1 MTYPDMP
8 EASGSPGGHDTI
20 VFIPAWNEAQ
30 NLPGVFGDIAEHVPN
45 VDVLVVDDGST
56 DDTAAVA
63 RNHGAEVLSFER
75 NRGLRAAIAAGYTY
89 ANGHGYAYCGR
100 LDGDGQHPA
109 AELARLL
116 ADVRAGRCDVAVGSR
131 FAPREDGDA
140 DADPYRL
147 HGARRVGTAVMRGA
161 MRALMQQRFDDPMS
175 GMYAVNREGMALL
188 ARPYSSDAPE
198 VEALLRVSE
207 AGLRL
212 EEVPV
217 QMRPRASGESKLVGR
232 KAVGVVVTVAGA
244 LWMARR
250 LMLRGR

>member
-1 MTYPDMP
+1 MTSPD
-8 EASGSPGGHDTI
+8 ANGSPAAADGRDTI
-20 VFIPAWNEAQ
+20 IFIPAWNEAQ
-30 NLPGVFGDIAEHVPN
+30 NLPGVFQDIAEHVPN

-116 ADVRAGRCDVAVGSR
+116 ADVRAARCDVAVGSR
-131 FAPREDGDA
+131 SAPREDGAA

-147 HGARRVGTAVMRGA
+147 HGARRVGTA
-161 MRALMQQRFDDPMS
+161 
-175 GMYAVNREGMALL
+175 
-188 ARPYSSDAPE
+188 
-198 VEALLRVSE
+198 
-207 AGLRL
+207 
-212 EEVPV
+212 
-217 QMRPRASGESKLVGR
+217 
-232 KAVGVVVTVAGA
+232 
-244 LWMARR
+244 
-250 LMLRGR
+250 

>member
-1 MTYPDMP
+1 M
-8 EASGSPGGHDTI
+8 AAAADTL
-20 VFIPAWNEAQ
+20 VFIPAWNEAE
-30 NLPGVFGDIAEHVPN
+30 NLPAVFEDIAADLPG

-89 ANGHGYAYCGR
+89 ANGHGYAFCGR

-109 AELARLL
+109 GELKRLL
-116 ADVRAGRCDVAVGSR
+116 EDVRAGRCDVAVGSR
-131 FAPREDGDA
+131 FVPGEDA
-140 DADPYRL
+140 DAAVYRL
-147 HGARRVGTAVMRGA
+147 HGARRVGTAVMRQA
-161 MRALMQQRFDDPMS
+161 MRALMQQEFHDPMS
-175 GMYAVNREGMALL
+175 GMYAVDREAMALL
-188 ARPYSSDAPE
+188 AAPYTSEAPE
-198 VEALLRVSE
+198 VEALLRISE

-217 QMRPRASGESKLVGR
+217 EMRQRASGESKLVGR

-250 LMLRGR
+250 LVLRGRG

>member
-1 MTYPDMP
+1 MTSP
-8 EASGSPGGHDTI
+8 EQAPLSEAAAQRDTI
-20 VFIPAWNEAQ
+20 IFIPAWNEAE
-30 NLPGVFGDIAEHVPN
+30 NLPAVFQDIAEHVPG

-63 RNHGAEVLSFER
+63 RNHGAEVLSFGR

-100 LDGDGQHPA
+100 VDGDGQHPA
-109 AELARLL
+109 EELARLL

-131 FAPREDGDA
+131 FIPGEDGAVDR
-140 DADPYRL
+140 YRL

-161 MRALMQQRFDDPMS
+161 MRALMQQPFHDPMS
-175 GMYAVNREGMALL
+175 GMYAVNRDGMALL
-188 ARPYSSDAPE
+188 AQPYTSEAPE
-198 VEALLRVSE
+198 VEALLRISE

>member
-1 MTYPDMP
+1 
-8 EASGSPGGHDTI
+8 
-20 VFIPAWNEAQ
+20 
-30 NLPGVFGDIAEHVPN
+30 
-45 VDVLVVDDGST
+45 
-56 DDTAAVA
+56 
-63 RNHGAEVLSFER
+63 
-75 NRGLRAAIAAGYTY
+75 
-89 ANGHGYAYCGR
+89 
-100 LDGDGQHPA
+100 
-109 AELARLL
+109 
-116 ADVRAGRCDVAVGSR
+116 
-131 FAPREDGDA
+131 
-140 DADPYRL
+140 
-147 HGARRVGTAVMRGA
+147 MRGA
-161 MRALMQQRFDDPMS
+161 MRALMQRRFDDPMS